1 MEPLLGARRVVG
13 GVYSRGF
20 DALRTYMG
28 VVVATLKEV
37 RGFWAHFRCI
47 HTSGQ
52 TLGDARMWGHV
63 RGPTPPECVDAWA
76 ALEKTL
82 TAHGYGT
89 PAVVS
94 FQRRCPT
101 GIAGQPC
108 QGSGE
113 DCSLHNY
120 GLAVDIDPLKNP
132 HFHRAFGDDWD
143 FSNIRLTRPQVEA
156 VEALE
161 TASGARI
168 FRWLGWTEG
177 DTMHFEI
184 NCPPVDMKSGVG
196 PLFLTELDVILEGE
210 SMTPTQARLEIA
222 AGWHSRTGQWMSRDS
237 DETAQERLTRLSLD
251 VAEGRRT
258 VDDILKFAG
267 EPRPQ
272 KGEPVPAWVLD
283 PFAAETS

>member
-1 MEPLLGARRVVG
+1 M
-13 GVYSRGF
+13 
-20 DALRTYMG
+20 
-28 VVVATLKEV
+28 ATLKQV
-37 RGFWAHFRCI
+37 RGFWAHYRCI

-52 TLGDARMWGHV
+52 ELGDARMWGRV

-76 ALEKTL
+76 ALETTL
-82 TAHGYGT
+82 TAHGYGK
-89 PAVVS
+89 PASVS

-101 GIAGQPC
+101 GIKGRPC

-120 GLAVDIDPLKNP
+120 GLAVDIDPTQNP
-132 HFHRAFGDDWD
+132 HFQRPFADKWD

-161 TASGARI
+161 TTSGVRI

-184 NCPPVDMKSGVG
+184 NCPPTDMSSGVSVF
-196 PLFLTELDVILEGE
+196 LLTEPDSILKGE
-210 SMTPTQARLEIA
+210 PMTPTQARLEIA
-222 AGWHSRTGQWMSRDS
+222 AGWHSRTGQWMSRDN
-237 DETAQERLTRLSLD
+237 DETAQERLTRLAKD

-258 VDDILKFAG
+258 VEDVLKFAG
-267 EPRPQ
+267 EPMPQ
-272 KGEPVPAWVLD
+272 EGEPVPAWVLD
-283 PFAAETS
+283 PFAAETI